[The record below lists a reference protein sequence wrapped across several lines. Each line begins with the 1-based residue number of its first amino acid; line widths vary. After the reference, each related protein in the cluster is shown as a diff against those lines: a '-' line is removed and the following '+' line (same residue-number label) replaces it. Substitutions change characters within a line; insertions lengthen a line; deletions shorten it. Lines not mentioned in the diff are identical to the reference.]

1 MNKTLFTLLAL
12 FIGSMAAH
20 AQTSKAEQLKY
31 IRQTYAKAKEQ
42 MAANGKDGNPRRDMT
57 VSLTDGDEIDADFS
71 LIDETE
77 LTCYFDKVRRYRDD
91 NFFEDDQCYF
101 ITENWSC
108 HGHTRYR
115 EFLFD
120 PKEGHLLFIYSHYE
134 TDAGTPFD
142 SRFYYDAKGNV
153 IEQLHKVRNK
163 PASGVELE
171 DMQSEQGEKA
181 LAEKYLSVFNGV
193 MAPAK
198 EWEDGPV
205 RKTTPKDDRMSFIRS
220 TYAQAKQKVDKDDK
234 AEVKR
239 NMTIVVHDQEEGDCP
254 PSTKEIKYY
263 FERQQDGEKSVNH
276 CYFITTRFKT
286 MSFDDYSEYLFEPK
300 RPELI
305 FGYDCAREEGEKY
318 EYRYYFDENQ
328 RCIERKEA
336 MTEEGYDNSFDV
348 KMTARNS
355 LKVFNLLAN

>member
-1 MNKTLFTLLAL
+1 VRNMYSVWT
-12 FIGSMAAH
+12 GHEM
-20 AQTSKAEQLKY
+20 
-31 IRQTYAKAKEQ
+31 
-42 MAANGKDGNPRRDMT
+42 
-57 VSLTDGDEIDADFS
+57 DAS
-71 LIDETE
+71 
-77 LTCYFDKVRRYRDD
+77 CD
-91 NFFEDDQCYF
+91 N
-101 ITENWSC
+101 INRMMGLS
-108 HGHTRYR
+108 H
-115 EFLFD
+115 D
-120 PKEGHLLFIYSHYE
+120 PLVVMR
-134 TDAGTPFD
+134 TDAYPICPTRKELGID
-142 SRFYYDAKGNV
+142 DEGN
-153 IEQLHKVRNK
+153 LMK
-163 PASGVELE
+163 
-171 DMQSEQGEKA
+171 M
-181 LAEKYLSVFNGV
+181 
-193 MAPAK
+193 
-198 EWEDGPV
+198 
-205 RKTTPKDDRMSFIRS
+205 RS
-220 TYAQAKQKVDKDDK
+220 AKQKVDKDDK
-234 AEVKR
+234 AEVKH

-355 LKVFNLLAN
+355 LKVFNILAN